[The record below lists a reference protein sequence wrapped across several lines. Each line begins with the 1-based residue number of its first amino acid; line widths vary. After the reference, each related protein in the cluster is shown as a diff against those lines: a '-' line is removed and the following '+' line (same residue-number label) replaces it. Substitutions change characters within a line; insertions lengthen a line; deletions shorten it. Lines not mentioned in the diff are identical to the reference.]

1 MKKVI
6 FIIIQVSLLA
16 ASLVAVLSMFSCRRA
31 TNNGKIDGNWR
42 IETMEDV
49 ATGEVSH
56 PVNFFLAIQLEMA
69 QFREESAA
77 GGPQLNALISYTKGA
92 DEIGMEFPEGA
103 GNYNSYLETFRMP
116 SRNVTFRI
124 LKLDCSKLVLESP
137 TTIYRCSRI

>member
-56 PVNFFLAIQLEMA
+56 PVNFSLPFSL
-69 QFREESAA
+69 RWRSSARSL
-77 GGPQLNALISYTKGA
+77 Q
-92 DEIGMEFPEGA
+92 PEDL
-103 GNYNSYLETFRMP
+103 S
-116 SRNVTFRI
+116 
-124 LKLDCSKLVLESP
+124 
-137 TTIYRCSRI
+137 